1 MANTR
6 IIIYFFIIINTF
18 IKCSVWSSC
27 ENNVPNDKY
36 DCIDRISEDDK
47 DDGYHCCLRVDT
59 YTGEARTT
67 KTCEILEKDEFNDID
82 GYIDDLLRKNTDGTL
97 DDIDVQCY
105 QSYLKLN
112 IYMLFAFLNLLVL
125 IIN

>member
-27 ENNVPNDKY
+27 ENSVPNDKY

-59 YTGEARTT
+59 YTGETRTT
-67 KTCEILEKDEFNDID
+67 KTCKILEKDEFNDIE
-82 GYIDDLLRKNTDGTL
+82 GYIDDILDKNTDGSL
-97 DDIDVQCY
+97 DNVDVQCH

>member
-27 ENNVPNDKY
+27 ENSVPNDKY

-47 DDGYHCCLRVDT
+47 DDGYHCCLRVNT
-59 YTGEARTT
+59 YKEGETTTT
-67 KTCEILEKDEFNDID
+67 KTCKILEKDEFNDID
-82 GYIDDLLRKNTDGTL
+82 GYIDDLLKGDNTL
-97 DDIDVQCY
+97 DNVDVQCH
-105 QSYLKLN
+105 QSYIKLN
-112 IYMLFAFLNLLVL
+112 KYMIFAFLNLLVL